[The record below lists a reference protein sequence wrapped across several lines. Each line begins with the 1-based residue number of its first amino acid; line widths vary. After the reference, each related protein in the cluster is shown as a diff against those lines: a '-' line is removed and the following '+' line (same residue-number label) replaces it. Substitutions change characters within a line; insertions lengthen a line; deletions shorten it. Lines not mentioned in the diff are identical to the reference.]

1 MSCLHNE
8 EILETIFDEVM
19 AELETKNLN
28 LLFSKEELEE
38 TASTIAQQRFDDLC
52 Q

>member
-1 MSCLHNE
+1 MSTLANE
-8 EILETIFDEVM
+8 TLLENIYDEVM
-19 AELETKNLN
+19 AELESKKLN

-38 TASTIAQQRFDDLC
+38 TASTIAQQRFEDMC

>member
-38 TASTIAQQRFDDLC
+38 TASTITQQRFEDLC

>member
-19 AELETKNLN
+19 AELESKNLN
-28 LLFSKEELEE
+28 LLFSKEVLEQ
-38 TASTIAQQRFDDLC
+38 TASTITQERFNDLC
-52 Q
+52 Y

>member
-19 AELETKNLN
+19 AELESKNLN
-28 LLFSKEELEE
+28 LLFSKEELEQ
-38 TASTIAQQRFDDLC
+38 TASTITQERFNDLC
-52 Q
+52 Y

>member
-1 MSCLHNE
+1 MSTIQNE
-8 EILETIFDEVM
+8 MILENIFDEVM
-19 AELETKNLN
+19 AELESKNLN

-38 TASTIAQQRFDDLC
+38 TASTIAQQRFEDLS

>member
-8 EILETIFDEVM
+8 ALLETLFDEVC
-19 AELETKNLN
+19 
-28 LLFSKEELEE
+28 EEFPNNSEE
-38 TASTIAQQRFDDLC
+38 TNAAITQQRFEDLC

>member
-19 AELETKNLN
+19 AELESKNLN
-28 LLFSKEELEE
+28 LLFSKEELEQI
-38 TASTIAQQRFDDLC
+38 ASTITQERFNDLC
-52 Q
+52 Y

>member
-38 TASTIAQQRFDDLC
+38 TASTIAQQRFEDLC

>member
-19 AELETKNLN
+19 AELESKNLN
-28 LLFSKEELEE
+28 LLFSKEELEQ
-38 TASTIAQQRFDDLC
+38 TASTITQERFNDL
-52 Q
+52 

>member
-8 EILETIFDEVM
+8 EILETIFEEVM
-19 AELETKNLN
+19 TELESKNLN

-38 TASTIAQQRFDDLC
+38 TASTIAQQRFEDMCL
-52 Q
+52 

>member
-19 AELETKNLN
+19 AELESKNLN
-28 LLFSKEELEE
+28 LLFSKEELEK
-38 TASTIAQQRFDDLC
+38 TASTITQERFNDLC
-52 Q
+52 Y